1 ELFFLFG
8 IKSKGIGIIKFING
22 IVTLILFSNLMEFGM
37 NTLKVITSFC
47 FAIIFSASASAQEK
61 IQILVLGTSHYN
73 EEKDSL
79 EYKEVIDKLTDFN
92 PDMVMGEFVSPQEY
106 VSLEPDSYRRKV
118 NDSTFYYYQHLH
130 SAVTPNKKKL
140 YIAVARQ

>member
-1 ELFFLFG
+1 MKLG
-8 IKSKGIGIIKFING
+8 MNKFI
-22 IVTLILFSNLMEFGM
+22 
-37 NTLKVITSFC
+37 VITSFC
-47 FAIIFSASASAQEK
+47 FGIIFSSFLYDKKK
-61 IQILVLGTSHYN
+61 IKIFVLGTSHYN

-118 NDSTFYYYQHLH
+118 NDSTFYYYQHLNA
-130 SAVTPNKKKL
+130 AV
-140 YIAVARQ
+140 